1 MKNYDTRLKRLEERL
16 RPGFLPVVIV
26 DENNPLP
33 AGVGPSTVR
42 IIDDVPRPAIELRSD
57 DAKH

>member
-1 MKNYDTRLKRLEERL
+1 MRNYEARLKRLEERH

-33 AGVGPSTVR
+33 AGVGPDTVR
-42 IIDDVPRPAIELRSD
+42 IIDDVPKEPVRLRSGN
-57 DAKH
+57 AKR